1 METYKSIQQAIF
13 NNWFDG
19 NCTTDIIHEWNVLF
33 LPTIVNK
40 LSFVVPNGEIK
51 QNFETA
57 VVLRKEYTTTVPQN
71 DIFCC
76 ACLTKSSDTQL
87 KIYIY

>member
-1 METYKSIQQAIF
+1 M
-13 NNWFDG
+13 
-19 NCTTDIIHEWNVLF
+19 
-33 LPTIVNK
+33 
-40 LSFVVPNGEIK
+40 PNGEIK

-71 DIFCC
+71 AIFCC